1 MEPGN
6 PAGSDSRCEMRNMNM
21 AREKDNSA
29 AGRKKK
35 QAELMIDAAGVVH
48 EYSRRDVEGNVLEI
62 IRAVDGMDMQV
73 KAGEFVGILGA
84 NGSGKST
91 FAKHINALLLPT
103 EGSLYLDGKDT
114 RSQENVLA
122 IRQLAG
128 MVFQNPDNQIISNV
142 VEEDVAFGPENMGIA
157 PEKILRRVEE
167 SLTSVGMYEY
177 RKHSPN
183 RLSGGQK
190 QRVAIAGIM
199 AMEPRCIILDEATA
213 MLDPMGR
220 KNVLDTVKRLNRE
233 MGITV
238 VLITHYME
246 EVVEADRIFVMR
258 QGKVAV
264 SGTPREVFGKP
275 EILAACHVELP
286 DITKIALGLKK
297 AGMDIPGDVLTE
309 QELLSYVSGN
319 AGKGPR

>member
-1 MEPGN
+1 
-6 PAGSDSRCEMRNMNM
+6 M
-21 AREKDNSA
+21 AREKDYPA
-29 AGRKKK
+29 AGRRKKA
-35 QAELMIDAAGVVH
+35 AELMIDAAGVVH

-62 IRAVDGMDMQV
+62 VRAVDGMDMQV
-73 KAGEFVGILGA
+73 RAGEFVGILGA

-103 EGSLYLDGKDT
+103 EGNLYLDGKDT

-157 PEKILRRVEE
+157 PEKIFQRVED
-167 SLTSVGMYEY
+167 SLKSVGMYEY

-213 MLDPMGR
+213 MLDPAGR
-220 KNVLDTVKRLNRE
+220 KTVLDTVKRLNRE
-233 MGITV
+233 RGITV

-275 EILAACHVELP
+275 EILEACHVELP
-286 DITKIALGLKK
+286 DITKIALELKR
-297 AGMDIPGDVLTE
+297 AGMRIPEDVLTE
-309 QELLSYVSGN
+309 QELLSRVLEA
-319 AGKGPR
+319 AGTERR